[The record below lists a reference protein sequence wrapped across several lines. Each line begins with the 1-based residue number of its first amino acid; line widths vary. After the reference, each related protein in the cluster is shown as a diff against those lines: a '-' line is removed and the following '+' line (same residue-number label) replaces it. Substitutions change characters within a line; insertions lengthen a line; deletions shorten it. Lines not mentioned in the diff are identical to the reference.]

1 MEFKQTNTFKKIALI
16 STPWPLY
23 SRPSIQ
29 IGTLKAYLRK
39 TFSDLKVDAHHFYLT
54 LAEAIGYR
62 RYQAISKR
70 TWLAETVYAAL
81 LYPERLERI
90 EKIFYR
96 QASGESSLNDI
107 DFRSLLIQ
115 VEEVSRDFVRGV
127 DWGDYGL
134 VGFSICMC
142 QLTSSLYFIQQI
154 KNRFPELRVVV
165 GGSMFSS
172 DSTQTLLKVFPEID
186 RFINGEGELP
196 LSRLIFHLKNS
207 QRDKKSLNIKKVI
220 TAEPV
225 AKETPA
231 FFNQIEDLS
240 DLPFPDYD
248 DYFELLKSFSAEKAF
263 FPTLPMEISRGCWWR
278 HKKKGG
284 KFKGCAFCNLNLQWE
299 GYRSKDPVRVASEI
313 DHLTGRYR
321 TLSVAFMDNLLPLKT
336 SRDIFERIGNL
347 GKDLQLFGEI
357 RAITPRR
364 ILSAMRAGGMQEVQ
378 IGIEALSTHLLEKLN
393 KGTTTIQ
400 NIEIMKHCEMLGL
413 VNTSNL
419 IFYFP
424 GSDQKDIDETLHNL
438 EFVIPFR
445 PLRRVHFWLGFGSPV
460 WKYPKDFGL
469 SAVFNHHHYAGMFPR
484 RIVQQMRFTVQAY
497 RGDLGHQKK
506 LWRPVK
512 KKLRAWKTAYYELH
526 RGSRY
531 DPILSFG
538 DGRSFLIIR
547 QKRFG
552 GDPMTHRL
560 EGTSRSIYLF
570 CEKHR
575 SFKRIRDRFPAVAA
589 DKMMSFL
596 KMMVD
601 KKLMFQENDQYLSL
615 AVPEKP
621 YLFNGSTQGK
631 FQ

>member
-1 MEFKQTNTFKKIALI
+1 MEFKQTNAFKKVALI

-29 IGTLKAYLRK
+29 IGTLKAYLKK
-39 TFSDLKVDAHHFYLT
+39 TFSDLKVDAHHFYLK

-62 RYQAISKR
+62 RYQTISKR
-70 TWLAETVYAAL
+70 TWLAETVYAGL
-81 LYPERLERI
+81 LYPERIERI

-96 QASGESSLNDI
+96 KASGKFGLNDI

-115 VEEVSRDFVRGV
+115 VEAVSENFVRSV
-127 DWGDYGL
+127 DWGGYGL

-154 KNRFPELRVVV
+154 KKRFPRLRVVV

-172 DSTQTLLKVFPEID
+172 DSNHTLLKVFPEID
-186 RFINGEGELP
+186 LVINGEGELP
-196 LSRLIFHLKNS
+196 LSRLIFHLRNS
-207 QRDKKSLNIKKVI
+207 PRDNPLNIMEII
-220 TAEPV
+220 TEESPT
-225 AKETPA
+225 KRMPA
-231 FFNQIEDLS
+231 TFNQIDDLS

-248 DYFELLKSFSAEKAF
+248 DYFELLKSFSAEKTF
-263 FPTLPMEISRGCWWR
+263 FPTIPMETSRGCWWR

-299 GYRSKDPVRVASEI
+299 GYRSKKPVHVALEI
-313 DHLTGRYR
+313 DHLTERYK

-336 SRDIFERIGNL
+336 SRDMFERIGNL
-347 GKDLQLFGEI
+347 GKDLKLFGEI
-357 RAITPRR
+357 RAVTPRR
-364 ILSAMRAGGMQEVQ
+364 LLSVMKAGGMQEVQ
-378 IGIEALSTHLLEKLN
+378 IGIEALSTHLLEKFN
-393 KGTTTIQ
+393 KGTTAIQ
-400 NIEIMKHCEMLGL
+400 NIEIMKNCEMLGL

-424 GSDQKDIDETLHNL
+424 GSDPKDIDETLHNL
-438 EFVIPFR
+438 EFVMPFR
-445 PLRRVHFWLGFGSPV
+445 PLKMVCFWLGFGSPV

-469 SAVFNHHHYAGMFPR
+469 RAVFNHHHYADIFPR
-484 RIVQQMRFTVQAY
+484 EIFQQIQFTVQTY

-512 KKLRAWKTAYYELH
+512 KKLKAWKTVYDELH

-531 DPILSFG
+531 DPILSFN

-547 QKRFG
+547 QRKFR
-552 GDPMTHRL
+552 GDPITHRL

-570 CEKHR
+570 CEKHQ
-575 SFKRIRDRFPAVAA
+575 SFKRIRDRFPTVAA

-615 AVPEKP
+615 AVSEKP
-621 YLFNGSTQGK
+621 YFLSDSTQGTA
-631 FQ
+631 